1 MAIVRGLPQ
10 LPMRSNLRP
19 PQWAGCGV
27 GCATPC
33 ELHEPLEPQFYEIL
47 RAGFEALDLVN
58 VGLLVTCS
66 AGRMLL
72 ANHTAEQILR
82 ACDGLELT
90 PLGVVRTSLKS
101 TPTLNALI
109 EAVAKPGPVRRESVL
124 PLRRPSGKRPLTA
137 VLRSVE
143 ASQRAQ
149 DPAGPATLLF
159 LMDPEISAE
168 RVEAELRQLYG
179 LTAMEASLANLLM
192 EGKALDE
199 CCAILSIRRTT
210 ARTHL
215 QHLFDKVGVQRQGEL
230 VSLLLRSV
238 GLLGLGRNGA
248 AVAGRHSA
256 L

>member
-1 MAIVRGLPQ
+1 MAIFRSLPQ
-10 LPMRSNLRP
+10 LAVRSYPRP
-19 PQWAGCGV
+19 PQWSGCGV
-27 GCATPC
+27 SCAVPC
-33 ELHEPLEPQFYEIL
+33 ELHEAMEPQSYQLL
-47 RAGFEALDLVN
+47 RAGFEALDMVN
-58 VGLLVTCS
+58 VGLLVTCA

-72 ANHTAEQILR
+72 ANHTAEQILKS
-82 ACDGLELT
+82 CDGLELT
-90 PLGVVRTSLKS
+90 PVGVVRTSLKS

-109 EAVAKPGPVRRESVL
+109 DAVAKPGPVARESVL
-124 PLRRPSGKRPLTA
+124 PVRRPSGRRPLTA
-137 VLRSVE
+137 VVRSLGG
-143 ASQRAQ
+143 SQSSE

-159 LMDPEISAE
+159 LLDPEVTAE

-199 CCAILSIRRTT
+199 CCVVLGIRRST

-238 GLLGLGRNGA
+238 GLLGVARNSSVPA
-248 AVAGRHSA
+248 ARRSA
-256 L
+256 P

>member
-1 MAIVRGLPQ
+1 M
-10 LPMRSNLRP
+10 
-19 PQWAGCGV
+19 
-27 GCATPC
+27 
-33 ELHEPLEPQFYEIL
+33 
-47 RAGFEALDLVN
+47 VN

-66 AGRMLL
+66 TGRMLL

-90 PLGVVRTSLKS
+90 ALGVVRTSLKS

-109 EAVAKPGPVRRESVL
+109 EAVAKPGPVKRESVL
-124 PLRRPSGKRPLTA
+124 PVRRPSGRRPLTA
-137 VLRSVE
+137 VVRSVE
-143 ASQRAQ
+143 GSQRSE

-159 LMDPEISAE
+159 LLDPEITAE
-168 RVEAELRQLYG
+168 KVEAELRQLYR

-199 CCAILSIRRTT
+199 CCLMLNIRRST

-230 VSLLLRSV
+230 VSLLLRSI
-238 GLLGLGRNGA
+238 GLLGLRRSGSVSTTRRA
-248 AVAGRHSA
+248 SF
-256 L
+256 